1 MTWTFNLQQAVSMTH
16 MYMYIYIYI
25 YIHTNNQGQR
35 PAAKNDWQVDGHD
48 RL

>member
-16 MYMYIYIYI
+16 MYMYTYI